1 MGTHG
6 HTERNNRMWEYKR
19 WEGGRQVKVEK
30 FPVGGN
36 VHYLGGGYAK
46 SADFTATWYM
56 YVRNLHIYSLNIQQ
70 IFNK

>member
-6 HTERNNRMWEYKR
+6 HTEPNNRMWEHKR

-36 VHYLGGGYAK
+36 VHYLGDGYAK
-46 SADFTATWYM
+46 SPDFTAT
-56 YVRNLHIYSLNIQQ
+56 
-70 IFNK
+70 